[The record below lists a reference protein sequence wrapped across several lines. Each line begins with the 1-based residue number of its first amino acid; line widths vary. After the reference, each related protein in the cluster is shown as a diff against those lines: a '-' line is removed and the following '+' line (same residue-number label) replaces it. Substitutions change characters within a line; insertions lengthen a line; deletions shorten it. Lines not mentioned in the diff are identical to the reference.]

1 MSKIEVKNIYKVF
14 GPNPKKWLDAAKGG
28 MSKDELLA
36 KSGHTL
42 GLRDISLSIE
52 EGSIFVIMGLSG
64 SGKSTLIRHF
74 NRLIDPTAGQML
86 VDGLDVMSLNNRD
99 LENFR
104 RKKMSMVFQRFGLF
118 PHRSV
123 LDNAAYG
130 LTVQGVGRKE
140 REARAM
146 QWLEQVGLSGF
157 EKQYPH
163 QLSGGMQQRVGL
175 ARALATDAEI
185 LLMDEAFSALDPLI
199 RREMQDHLLQLQA
212 KLNKTIVF
220 ITHDL
225 DEALR
230 LGNRIAILKDGELVQ
245 EGTPEDIL
253 LNPANDY
260 VQSFLQDVNR
270 TKVLNAS
277 HAVNPP
283 RLTLTMR
290 SRPAHVVDRLHAL
303 NWEYAPVLDGK
314 RLAGVLTNE
323 AALEAVR
330 RGARDISQFVEEL
343 ATVPATAGLDE
354 VLARMVHS
362 DKPVAVTDDNDEFIG
377 MLSRRKLV
385 ELVTPPPSEPS
396 DVSASEEQSALGQG
410 ASNQSGTAS
419 VQSSEAAQ
427 ARVADAVEASGP
439 SGSTAAVAEVAAPV
453 QSADVADDASADK
466 APAKALD
473 R

>member
-1 MSKIEVKNIYKVF
+1 MSKIEVKNIYKIF
-14 GPNPKKWLDAAKGG
+14 GAQPDKWLEAAQSG
-28 MSKDELLA
+28 MSKEDLLA

-52 EGSIFVIMGLSG
+52 EGSIYVIMGLSG

-74 NRLIDPTAGQML
+74 NRLIEPSAGQIL
-86 VDGLDVMSLNNRD
+86 VDGVDVVSLGKRE

-104 RKKMSMVFQRFGLF
+104 QKKMSMVFQRFGLF

-130 LTVQGVGRKE
+130 LTVQGVAKAE
-140 REARAM
+140 REQRARH
-146 QWLEQVGLSGF
+146 WLDQVGLQGF
-157 EKQYPH
+157 ESQYPH

-260 VQSFLQDVNR
+260 VQAFLQDVNR
-270 TKVLNAS
+270 TKVLCAA
-277 HAVNPP
+277 HVVNPA

-290 SRPAHVVDRLHAL
+290 SRPAHAL
-303 NWEYAPVLDGK
+303 ERMRALSFEYAPVLDGK
-314 RLAGVLTNE
+314 RLAGVLTE
-323 AALEAVR
+323 ASVMKAVQAN
-330 RGARDISQFVEEL
+330 ARDVSGYVEDL
-343 ATVPATAGLDE
+343 ASVPATAGLDE
-354 VLARMVHS
+354 VLAQLVHS
-362 DKPVAVTDDNDEFIG
+362 DQPVAVTGEGDEFLG
-377 MLSRRKLV
+377 MLSRKKV
-385 ELVTPPPSEPS
+385 VDLVTPCTVEP
-396 DVSASEEQSALGQG
+396 ASEQQITG
-410 ASNQSGTAS
+410 
-419 VQSSEAAQ
+419 V
-427 ARVADAVEASGP
+427 
-439 SGSTAAVAEVAAPV
+439 
-453 QSADVADDASADK
+453 
-466 APAKALD
+466 
-473 R
+473 

>member
-1 MSKIEVKNIYKVF
+1 MSKIEVKNIFKIF
-14 GPNPKKWLDAAKGG
+14 GNQPGKWLEQAQGG
-28 MSKDELLA
+28 ISKEELLA

-52 EGSIFVIMGLSG
+52 EGSIYVIMGLSG

-74 NRLIDPTAGQML
+74 NRLIDPTAGQIL
-86 VDGLDVMSLNNRD
+86 VDGLDVMALNTRD
-99 LENFR
+99 LEAFR

-130 LTVQGVGRKE
+130 LTVQGIGKKE
-140 REARAM
+140 REQRARV
-146 QWLEQVGLSGF
+146 WLEQVGLAGF
-157 EKQYPH
+157 ENQYPH

-290 SRPAHVVDRLHAL
+290 SRPAHVVDRLRAL
-303 NWEYAPVLDGK
+303 DWEYAPVLDGK
-314 RLAGVLTNE
+314 RLAGIMTME
-323 AALEAVR
+323 SALRGVQA
-330 RGARDISQFVEEL
+330 GARDISAGVEDL
-343 ATVPATAGLDE
+343 ATVPASAGLDE
-354 VLARMVHS
+354 VLARVVHS
-362 DKPVAVTDDNDEFIG
+362 DKPMAVTDDNDEFVG

-385 ELVTPPPSEPS
+385 DLVTPPIVDATTADATTADATTADATTADS
-396 DVSASEEQSALGQG
+396 VASEADAPTATALNAPEPTAPETAIPSIDGQG
-410 ASNQSGTAS
+410 RA
-419 VQSSEAAQ
+419 AAQ
-427 ARVADAVEASGP
+427 DRPGSDP
-439 SGSTAAVAEVAAPV
+439 SAG
-453 QSADVADDASADK
+453 
-466 APAKALD
+466 

>member
-1 MSKIEVKNIYKVF
+1 MSKIEVKNIYKIF
-14 GPNPKKWLDAAKGG
+14 GAHPKKWLEAAQQGIG
-28 MSKDELLA
+28 KDELLA
-36 KSGHTL
+36 RSGHTL

-52 EGSIFVIMGLSG
+52 EGSIYVIMGLSG

-74 NRLIDPTAGQML
+74 NRLIEPSAGQIL
-86 VDGLDVMSLNNRD
+86 VDGVDVVTLGKRE
-99 LENFR
+99 LEAFR
-104 RKKMSMVFQRFGLF
+104 QRKMSMVFQRFGLM
-118 PHRSV
+118 PHRTV
-123 LDNAAYG
+123 LENAAYG
-130 LTVQGVGRKE
+130 LAIQGVGKEE
-140 REARAM
+140 REQRAR
-146 QWLEQVGLSGF
+146 QWLDQVGLSGF

-260 VQSFLQDVNR
+260 VQAFLQDVNR
-270 TKVLNAS
+270 GKVLNAT

-290 SRPAHVVDRLHAL
+290 SRPAHAL
-303 NWEYAPVLDGK
+303 ERMQALRYEYAPVLDGK
-314 RLAGVLTNE
+314 RLAGMLTVD
-323 AALEAVR
+323 AARQAV
-330 RGARDISQFVEEL
+330 GSGDRDVSGYIDEISS
-343 ATVPATAGLDE
+343 VPAATGLDE
-354 VLARMVHS
+354 ILARLLHS
-362 DKPVAVTDDNDEFIG
+362 DQPLAVTGENDEFIG
-377 MLSRRKLV
+377 MLSRRKVV
-385 ELVTPPPSEPS
+385 ELVTPPAVEPS
-396 DVSASEEQSALGQG
+396 ADSAAG
-410 ASNQSGTAS
+410 QSGPAAAEPAS
-419 VQSSEAAQ
+419 VAFAEPP
-427 ARVADAVEASGP
+427 ARAS
-439 SGSTAAVAEVAAPV
+439 
-453 QSADVADDASADK
+453 
-466 APAKALD
+466 
-473 R
+473 

>member
-1 MSKIEVKNIYKVF
+1 MSKIEVKNIYKIF
-14 GPNPKKWLDAAKGG
+14 GAHPKKWLEAAQQGI
-28 MSKDELLA
+28 SKDELLA
-36 KSGHTL
+36 RSGHTL
-42 GLRDISLSIE
+42 GLRDISLSID
-52 EGSIFVIMGLSG
+52 EGSIYVIMGLSG

-74 NRLIDPTAGQML
+74 NRLIEPSAGQIL
-86 VDGLDVMSLNNRD
+86 VDGVDVVTLGKRE
-99 LENFR
+99 LEAFR
-104 RKKMSMVFQRFGLF
+104 QRKMSMVFQRFGLM
-118 PHRSV
+118 PHRTV
-123 LDNAAYG
+123 LENAAYG
-130 LTVQGVGRKE
+130 LAIQGVGKEE
-140 REARAM
+140 REQRAR

-260 VQSFLQDVNR
+260 VQAFLQDVNR
-270 TKVLNAS
+270 GKVLNAT

-290 SRPAHVVDRLHAL
+290 SRPAHAL
-303 NWEYAPVLDGK
+303 ERMQALRYEYAPVLDGK
-314 RLAGVLTNE
+314 RLAGMLTVD
-323 AALEAVR
+323 AARQAA
-330 RGARDISQFVEEL
+330 GSGDRDVSGYIDEISS
-343 ATVPATAGLDE
+343 VPAATGLDE
-354 VLARMVHS
+354 ILARLLHS
-362 DKPVAVTDDNDEFIG
+362 DQPLAVTGENDEFIG
-377 MLSRRKLV
+377 MLSRRKVV
-385 ELVTPPPSEPS
+385 ELVTPPAIEPS
-396 DVSASEEQSALGQG
+396 ADSAAG
-410 ASNQSGTAS
+410 QSGP
-419 VQSSEAAQ
+419 AA
-427 ARVADAVEASGP
+427 AEPANVEF
-439 SGSTAAVAEVAAPV
+439 AEP
-453 QSADVADDASADK
+453 
-466 APAKALD
+466 PAKAS
-473 R
+473 